1 MAQTADFDLDDGR
14 LFQDIRIFAGEALHL
29 EVRNRDP
36 ETSLTLTIGLDNA
49 LPPLIQI
56 TGTDRFELTSSV
68 LAVLPEGR
76 TCLYNLWQ
84 QGDADSVLV
93 KRGSFLARA
102 SLQPV
107 GLPVLLGAPEI
118 TGAPLV
124 GSLLTLSSG
133 VWQDADA
140 VTWDWLRNGQ
150 ITGTSGSATYSLT
163 DADDGQTLGARVT
176 ATNANGSVTQTT
188 GDLSIRRSAPDLMS
202 ALPDLTLTLGQ
213 SGTTDLSAAFSGDML
228 LFSLAPGSDPLPAG
242 LTLGAQGALSGAATA
257 LGQANLVL
265 RASNSGGYVDG
276 AFALTISAP
285 QALHASLPRL
295 ILMGDSIMAY
305 RPGTGDWTERY
316 LGDQVYLPDGFMQ
329 AVAGSSSQDMLDL
342 MPQILAQVVADETIV
357 LVGPIGENRETGASS
372 FEEITADIDSIYT
385 QLTGAGATVVAV
397 PTLPEINEHSAADLK
412 LQLAGYVRGYVG
424 VHVVDIGQ
432 RDPVSLTY
440 DPAQAYD
447 PYSHTN
453 DQSHPN
459 GEGARFLSGRIRA
472 VVRPL
477 IAASVF
483 EAPNLLGTAG
493 GFPGS
498 VASAAA
504 GVQGTL
510 PDGWQAQRTG
520 AADWTVDKTPQNTI
534 EITITAAS
542 EASILTLT
550 LPSLAVAAAPGDVL
564 DSVVEAE
571 IAPGGSGLRGLQVV
585 QVRQAEENATSQLPP
600 VTAQPL
606 PDHRLYLRTR
616 GKPCVAA
623 QTALEYQIKVFVEA
637 GASLTVTL
645 HRATLVLAEQLA
657 QPLSIS
663 GTPTVSATTGAAYAF
678 APVLSG
684 GTPPY
689 SVSLLSGTLPPGLSL
704 DTATGAVSGTPTV
717 SGVYPALVLRVTD
730 ADGSTAD
737 LPAFDLTVAQGAVP
751 QNTQLPVLDTTAP
764 VVGDTVTTST
774 GDWTNAPDSHSY
786 QWLADGAPISG
797 TTQVSLTVTA
807 AQLGAAL
814 SVQVTAV
821 NGAGASAPVLSLA
834 TDPVVAAGGAVA
846 ALDTSFNFGSP
857 LQMVYSD
864 QDRVVAATAEING
877 LRSTRGAIALTG
889 KTYFEVAVGA
899 EINTI
904 GLCNQTSTVSN
915 AGTVGDARAG
925 WAGILFLHAGT
936 NINMGVAFGPGDVV
950 QVAVDVAAAAMWMRL
965 NGAGLWNNAS
975 GADPATGVGGVDIT
989 GLGTTIFPHIQL
1001 KNSVTAQAS
1010 FNATADR
1017 LTLPPP
1023 SGFGPV
1029 L

>member
-36 ETSLTLTIGLDNA
+36 ETSLILTIGLDNA
-49 LPPLIQI
+49 LPPLIQM

-84 QGDADSVLV
+84 QGATDPILV

-107 GLPVLLGAPEI
+107 GLPVMLTAPEI

-188 GDLSIRRSAPDLMS
+188 SDLSIRRSAPDLMS

-213 SGTTDLSAAFSGDML
+213 SQTTDLSGAFSGDAL
-228 LFSLAPGSDPLPAG
+228 IFSLAPGSDPLPAG
-242 LTLGAQGALSGAATA
+242 LTLGAQGALSGVPTAVSQAA
-257 LGQANLVL
+257 LVL
-265 RASNSGGYVDG
+265 RASNSGGHVDG
-276 AFALTISAP
+276 AFALTIGAP
-285 QALHASLPRL
+285 QALHTTLPRL
-295 ILMGDSIMAY
+295 ILMGDSIMAF

-342 MPQILAQVVADETIV
+342 MPQILAQVVADDTIV

-397 PTLPEINEHSAADLK
+397 PTLPETNEHSAADLK
-412 LQLAGYVRGYVG
+412 LQLADYVRGYAG

-440 DPAQAYD
+440 DPAQSYD

-483 EAPNLLGTAG
+483 DASNLLGAFA
-493 GFPGS
+493 GFPGA

-520 AADWTVDKTPQNTI
+520 AADWTVGKTPQGAV
-534 EITITAAS
+534 EITITSAT

-550 LPSLAVAAAPGDVL
+550 LPSVAVTGAPGDVL
-564 DSVVEAE
+564 DNVVEAE
-571 IAPGGSGLRGLQVV
+571 VAPGGSGLRGLQVV
-585 QVRQAEENATSQLPP
+585 QIRQSEDNATSQLPP

-606 PDHRLYLRTR
+606 PDHKIYLRTR

-623 QTALEYQIKVFVEA
+623 QTALDYQIKVFVEA
-637 GASLTVTL
+637 GATVTVTL
-645 HRATLVLAEQLA
+645 LRATLVLADQLA
-657 QPLSIS
+657 QPLAIS
-663 GTPTVSATTGAAYAF
+663 GAPMGNATTGAAYSF
-678 APVLSG
+678 VPVLSG

-689 SVSLLSGTLPPGLSL
+689 MVSLLSGSLPPGLGL
-704 DTATGAVSGTPTV
+704 DPATGAVSGTPTLV
-717 SGVYPALVLRVTD
+717 GVYPGLVLRVTD
-730 ADGSTAD
+730 ANGSTAD

-751 QNTQLPVLDTTAP
+751 QNTQLPVLDTTTP
-764 VVGDTVTTST
+764 QVGDTLTTSP
-774 GDWTNAPDSHSY
+774 GQWTNAPDSHSY

-797 TTQVSLTVTA
+797 ATQISLAVTA
-807 AQLGAAL
+807 AHLGAAL
-814 SVQVTAV
+814 SVQVTAA
-821 NGAGASAPVLSLA
+821 NGAGAGTPALSQA
-834 TDPVVAAGGAVA
+834 SDPVVSGGGAIA
-846 ALDTSFNFGSP
+846 ALDPSFNIGSP
-857 LQMVYSD
+857 PQMAYSD
-864 QDRVVAATAEING
+864 QDRVVAATTDING
-877 LRSTRGAIALTG
+877 LRSTRGATALTG
-889 KTYFEVAVGA
+889 KTYFEVAIGA

-904 GLCNQTSTVSN
+904 GVCNQTSTVSN
-915 AGTVGDARAG
+915 AGAVGTARAG

-936 NINMGVAFGPGDVV
+936 NINMGAGFGPGDVV
-950 QVAVDVAAAAMWMRL
+950 QVAVDMTGAAIWMRL
-965 NGAGLWNNAS
+965 NGSGLWNNTS
-975 GADPATGVGGVDIT
+975 GADPATGVGGVDIA
-989 GLGTTIFPHIQL
+989 GLGATIFPHIQL
-1001 KNSVTAQAS
+1001 KNNATAQAS

-1017 LTLPPP
+1017 LTLSAP
-1023 SGFGPV
+1023 SGFAPV